1 MVPLSEPVGLLPQL
15 MLNEGLLSKASL
27 AKMAKL
33 DLDDNLM
40 SAIKLLVAMHE
51 VEEKVQAPLSQAY
64 SKSYILVPKSIIAAI
79 LIAAIVLGAVF
90 SGGQVMDG
98 IVAGFYCFGVGSLL
112 IMLGSHCAAKKI
124 QDETATSYTEV
135 RDMTQLIPE
144 HQALFAQ
151 FVTTTSIALNHN
163 PIAETLSTWIKEKVQ
178 PVVESMDAPISIV
191 VSPHEEIDAAW
202 DGQETHTVNTVGVSS
217 P

>member
-1 MVPLSEPVGLLPQL
+1 MVPLVEPMGALQQL

-27 AKMAKL
+27 ANIATLDIDDTLKL
-33 DLDDNLM
+33 
-40 SAIKLLVAMHE
+40 AVKLLVTMHE
-51 VEEKVQAPLSQAY
+51 VEEKAQTPLSQAY

-112 IMLGSHCAAKKI
+112 IMLGSLCAAKKI
-124 QDETATSYTEV
+124 QAETATSYTEI
-135 RDMTQLIPE
+135 RDITQLIPE
-144 HQALFAQ
+144 HQQQFAQ
-151 FVTTTSIALNHN
+151 FVTATGIALNHN
-163 PIAETLSTWIKEKVQ
+163 PIAEVLSNWIKENVQ
-178 PVVESMDAPISIV
+178 PLVASADAPISIV
-191 VSPHEEIDAAW
+191 VSPHEEIDATL
-202 DGQETHTVNTVGVSS
+202 GVQETPTINTVGFLS